1 MLPAELALNE
11 ALRHVP
17 ASLMSLEELVE
28 AFTSPEQTISP
39 TMQSPAELD
48 SISAPV
54 QVAEVTLISPL
65 LCVSRASMPQAMV
78 PTLISPLL
86 EVVMLRSPHWTDEA
100 SMSPLLD
107 AFRVTGFEVFK
118 PFAKV
123 MSEALEVENE
133 VTFVGRVNLGIRRA
147 RSLGIDYID
156 R

>member
-1 MLPAELALNE
+1 MFPAELALNE

-28 AFTSPEQTISP
+28 AFTSPEQAISD
-39 TMQSPAELD
+39 TTQSPDELD
-48 SISAPV
+48 SIAAPV
-54 QVAEVTLISPL
+54 HVAEVTLISPL

-133 VTFVGRVNLGIRRA
+133 VTSGQIPAPRTYTFPEWTCC
-147 RSLGIDYID
+147 S
-156 R
+156 